1 MRVLRTKRE
10 LRCPKP
16 NRASSPSLPP
26 RPHSQGI
33 RGTAVALG
41 SRGRSRDLRGREAG
55 DWKHVSKSTTAKNKS
70 PFKKCE
76 LVHKINKHH
85 PLFPFHSSISVPFTF
100 PKWAMS
106 VVSYC
111 CETLYL
117 MGHTGKNTFVTLYLM
132 GMWQFSRDGGVGWCQ
147 LWVRMCEAG
156 PWVIFFRWP
165 FINVNKFS
173 FNTFLWKRDMQKR
186 HEQSVNRLYGFAKLE
201 LKVIGK
207 SSKSKGH
214 PKKSHSSKK
223 ALAIT
228 KRMRF

>member
-1 MRVLRTKRE
+1 MSQAQHSFVTISATKAT
-10 LRCPKP
+10 LTG
-16 NRASSPSLPP
+16 
-26 RPHSQGI
+26 HQG
-33 RGTAVALG
+33 
-41 SRGRSRDLRGREAG
+41 GRQWLWKDHVGGAKTCKAGRQETE
-55 DWKHVSKSTTAKNKS
+55 KNVSKSTTAKNKS
-70 PFKKCE
+70 PLKKCE
-76 LVHKINKHH
+76 LVQKINKHH

-106 VVSYC
+106 VVSHC
-111 CETLYL
+111 CEILYL

-132 GMWQFSRDGGVGWCQ
+132 GMWQFSRNGGVGWCQ